1 MIGVICLVSAV
12 NNSENGVGE
21 KQIRRKLV
29 FGVLMECSAVVE
41 IFFRNLNEWFF
52 FKASCIALLTSYLLA
67 AATLNNVSPHDYD
80 LHGYHYVENKNPIAD
95 KCLMVSIASIF
106 SIILSLIYVSYCYS
120 R

>member
-12 NNSENGVGE
+12 NDSDNGVSE
-21 KQIRRKLV
+21 KRVRRKLIL
-29 FGVLMECSAVVE
+29 GVLMECGVIVE

-67 AATLNNVSPHDYD
+67 AATLNNVSPCDYNFR
-80 LHGYHYVENKNPIAD
+80 GYHYIENKNPAAD
-95 KCLMVSIASIF
+95 KCLMVSIASII
-106 SIILSLIYVSYCYS
+106 SMILSLIYVSYCYS